1 MMPSLPTE
9 KKSVAGE
16 DKVEIMEKFAYLNM
30 KTGMSHTELL
40 NLPYK
45 AFLSYLKH
53 YQIFDL
59 MSTEEGQKY
68 LEQVERA
75 KKTEPDF
82 AKLRQVTGYKKR
94 QVRNDGC
101 SGSWRLSSGDRAR

>member
-9 KKSVAGE
+9 KKSAAGE
-16 DKVEIMEKFAYLNM
+16 NEGVEIMEKFAYLNM
-30 KTGMSHTELL
+30 KTGMSHNELM

-45 AFLSYLKH
+45 VFLSYLKH

-82 AKLRQVTGYKKR
+82 AKLRQVTGYKKA
-94 QVRNDGC
+94 GEK
-101 SGSWRLSSGDRAR
+101 